1 MPRPPCRS
9 HGASLGTIRSGKE
22 SCGKHTSP
30 NWAQGLSHRELCV
43 GQPPQPCVAL
53 LLARSSL
60 HCGLG
65 SGSGGRM
72 GRGALQVSW
81 PTLGR
86 RAYPERL
93 VQGPSNG
100 ATLVLTLQLC
110 PAKGSQAVWPSHFG
124 SSGGPLTDHSLALA
138 LAPAPPVDP
147 GCAGSALC
155 CPHLAASRAHL
166 TSTEL

>member
-9 HGASLGTIRSGKE
+9 RGASLGTSRSGKE
-22 SCGKHTSP
+22 SCGKRLQ
-30 NWAQGLSHRELCV
+30 AQTGLRVSVTGSCV
-43 GQPPQPCVAL
+43 WVSSWPGHL
-53 LLARSSL
+53 SRSSL

-110 PAKGSQAVWPSHFG
+110 PAKGPQAVWPSHFE
-124 SSGGPLTDHSLALA
+124 SSGGPLTGHSLALA

-155 CPHLAASRAHL
+155 CPHLATSRAHL